1 MEIYIE
7 HIKGK
12 VVVTGASSGL
22 GESAARHLADREP
35 RVALGAR
42 RLDRLEAIAAEIR
55 RKGGEAVVAKTDVT
69 KRKEVR
75 ALTDPG
81 LAAFGRIDV
90 IVDIASLMAIIPL
103 DAGKVDEWD
112 AMIDINIKGVR
123 YGIAAALSVFGRK
136 NSGYFINLSSVGGT
150 KVSAPGGVV

>member
-1 MEIYIE
+1 MEIYLE

-22 GESAARHLADREP
+22 GESAARHLADLEL

-55 RKGGEAVVAKTDVT
+55 RKGGEAVVEKTDVR

-75 ALTDPG
+75 APTDSG
-81 LAAFGRIDV
+81 LAAFGRIGV

-103 DAGKVDEWD
+103 DAGRWT
-112 AMIDINIKGVR
+112 
-123 YGIAAALSVFGRK
+123 
-136 NSGYFINLSSVGGT
+136 SGT
-150 KVSAPGGVV
+150 R